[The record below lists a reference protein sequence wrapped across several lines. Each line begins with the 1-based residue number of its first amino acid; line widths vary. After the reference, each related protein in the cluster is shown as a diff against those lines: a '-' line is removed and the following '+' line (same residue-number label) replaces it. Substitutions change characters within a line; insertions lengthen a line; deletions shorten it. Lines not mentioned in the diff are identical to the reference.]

1 MSDPTFKN
9 VKFFLLSFK
18 NGANNSRRGS
28 FSLHYVLLVEIKCF
42 NVLIGNKPVFNK
54 PVKKN
59 KKPMKNFLKCHKMVT
74 LQHEIY

>member
-18 NGANNSRRGS
+18 NGANNSRRRS
-28 FSLHYVLLVEIKCF
+28 FSLHYVLLVEIKCL
-42 NVLIGNKPVFNK
+42 NVLIGNKPVFDE

-59 KKPMKNFLKCHKMVT
+59 KKPMKNLLKCQEMVT
-74 LQHEIY
+74 LQHESY

>member
-9 VKFFLLSFK
+9 VKLFLLSFK
-18 NGANNSRRGS
+18 TGANNSTRGS

-42 NVLIGNKPVFNK
+42 NVLIANKPVFDE

-59 KKPMKNFLKCHKMVT
+59 KKPMKSLLKCQEMMT
-74 LQHEIY
+74 LQHESY